1 MHRQEPGQGM
11 ETRALWKGFLTI
23 EQLSCAVALY
33 SAVSVSERI
42 SFHVVNRK
50 TGNRV
55 RREYADEQTGK
66 VVERGDQVKG
76 YETTKGQYLVLEP
89 DEIAAVVPESDK
101 TLKVEAFIPCNE
113 VDTVYFDKPY
123 FLAPA
128 DEVAEEAFAVIRE
141 GLRDRNVVALARSV
155 LFRRVRTLLIRPQAQ
170 GLTANTL
177 HFDYEVRAADAA
189 FADIPAMHIKG
200 EMLDLARHIIETKAG
215 KFDPAGF
222 DDRYDA
228 ALAELVKAK
237 MEGRKIEPPKRA
249 REGGVIDL
257 MDALRKSAAA
267 TRQGAAKSAAPRRKA
282 S

>member
-1 MHRQEPGQGM
+1 MAAV
-11 ETRALWKGFLTI
+11 RANWKGYLKFGEI
-23 EQLSCAVALY
+23 SCPVALY
-33 SAVSVSERI
+33 TGASTSERI
-42 SFHVVNRK
+42 SFHTINRE
-50 TGNRV
+50 TGHRV
-55 RREYADEQTGK
+55 HREFIDPVTEKPVDREHQIKGFEIDKDRY
-66 VVERGDQVKG
+66 VEV
-76 YETTKGQYLVLEP
+76 EP
-89 DEIAAVVPESDK
+89 DEIANAMPESNK
-101 TLKVEAFIPCNE
+101 TLAVAAFVPCSE
-113 VDTVYFDKPY
+113 IDTIYFDKPY

>member
-1 MHRQEPGQGM
+1 M